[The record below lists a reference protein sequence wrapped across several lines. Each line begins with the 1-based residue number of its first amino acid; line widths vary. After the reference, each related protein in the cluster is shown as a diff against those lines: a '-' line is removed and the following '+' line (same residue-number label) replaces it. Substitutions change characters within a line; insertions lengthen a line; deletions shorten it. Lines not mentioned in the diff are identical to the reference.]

1 MSFSFTGAAA
11 IYKREMMRAFRTVY
25 QSILA
30 PVLTTSLYFIVFGGA
45 IGSRMPDIGGV
56 DYAAFIIPGLL
67 MLTLLGETT
76 SNSSFGI
83 YMPRFTGTI
92 YELLSAPIGVA
103 ETLIGFVG
111 AAATKSL
118 ILAAIIL
125 TTASFFVEF
134 EIKYPLFALG
144 YIVLVAAS
152 FSLFGFILG
161 IWADSFEKL
170 GIIPVLILTPL
181 TFLGGTFYSLDM
193 LPAPWNTIALLNPI
207 AFLVSGLRWTFYG
220 TSDVSIAVSL
230 ALTLG
235 FLALCT
241 GVIAFIFK
249 TGWRLREYGL
259 RPNGPSQ
266 KPCDRWHLSSAMA
279 ALSDRSLARNP
290 AILTRPSPSQ
300 PPVME
305 QKRTEKIH
313 DEIHNPHAACGRR
326 FGAPRSGSGAVRNQH
341 RRGTVRWRFRR
352 LSRPWNRRR
361 GR

>member
-1 MSFSFTGAAA
+1 MSFSMTGALA

-30 PVLTTSLYFIVFGGA
+30 PVLTTSLYFIVFGSA
-45 IGSRMPDIGGV
+45 IGSRMPAIGGV
-56 DYAAFIIPGLL
+56 EYAAFIIPGLL

-125 TTASFFVEF
+125 TTASFFVDF
-134 EIKYPLFALG
+134 QIKYPLLSLG

-193 LPAPWNTIALLNPI
+193 LPEPWDKVALLNPI

-220 TSDVSIAVSL
+220 TSDVSIGVSL
-230 ALTLG
+230 GLTLG

-241 GVIAFIFK
+241 GVITYIFK
-249 TGWRLREYGL
+249 TGWRLRE
-259 RPNGPSQ
+259 
-266 KPCDRWHLSSAMA
+266 
-279 ALSDRSLARNP
+279 
-290 AILTRPSPSQ
+290 
-300 PPVME
+300 
-305 QKRTEKIH
+305 
-313 DEIHNPHAACGRR
+313 
-326 FGAPRSGSGAVRNQH
+326 
-341 RRGTVRWRFRR
+341 
-352 LSRPWNRRR
+352 
-361 GR
+361 